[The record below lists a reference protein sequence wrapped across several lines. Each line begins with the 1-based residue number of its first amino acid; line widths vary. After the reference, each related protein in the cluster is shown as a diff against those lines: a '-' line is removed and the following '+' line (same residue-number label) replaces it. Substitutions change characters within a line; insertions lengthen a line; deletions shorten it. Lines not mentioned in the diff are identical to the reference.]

1 MDNRLNKNIDKSV
14 VSKILDWA
22 YSKAV
27 TGFMGVDSA
36 YELAN
41 NYLSQKGTLNQQV
54 DSLIRWQVAKASASG
69 FTMGVGGLMTLPL
82 TIPANVASVIYLQV
96 RMISAIAHMGGH
108 DIRNDKVKSMVYIC
122 MVGNGAKELLKDVSV
137 KVGQDLM
144 AKAVAR
150 LSVRLGTKG
159 ATSLTKAVPLLGG
172 VIGGSMDAASTRIVG
187 KVAKKLFIESD
198 IRYEDL
204 DVNDVHE

>member
-108 DIRNDKVKSMVYIC
+108 DIRNDRVKSMVYIC

-159 ATSLTKAVPLLGG
+159 VTSLTKAVPLLGG

-198 IRYEDL
+198 TRYEDL

>member
-108 DIRNDKVKSMVYIC
+108 DIRNDRVKSMVYIC

-198 IRYEDL
+198 TRYEDL

>member
-108 DIRNDKVKSMVYIC
+108 DIRNDRVKSMVYIC

-198 IRYEDL
+198 TRYEDI

>member
-41 NYLSQKGTLNQQV
+41 NYLSQKGKLNQQV

-198 IRYEDL
+198 TRYEDL

>member
-36 YELAN
+36 YELAD

-108 DIRNDKVKSMVYIC
+108 DIRNDRVKSMVYIC

-198 IRYEDL
+198 TRYEDL

>member
-198 IRYEDL
+198 TRYEDL

>member
-108 DIRNDKVKSMVYIC
+108 DIRNDRVKSMVYIC

-159 ATSLTKAVPLLGG
+159 ATSLTKTVPLLGG